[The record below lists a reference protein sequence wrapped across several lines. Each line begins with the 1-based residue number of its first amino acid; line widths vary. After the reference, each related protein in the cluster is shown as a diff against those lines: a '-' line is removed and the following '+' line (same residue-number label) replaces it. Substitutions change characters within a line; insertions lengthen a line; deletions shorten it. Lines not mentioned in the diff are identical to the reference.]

1 MNDLKYRLLRHL
13 RRAAAAASVSR
24 VYPAADAAPKQ
35 IGLFTAA
42 LLDRL
47 RADPDVLS
55 AGAGNMVPFSESTFV
70 TAFNL
75 PAGSG
80 EGKPSRVRAW
90 SYQVTPGYAEALGLH
105 LRAGRFFEAADDPA
119 VTVSGP
125 RERGVRHRYLPD
137 ANPIGRTFTGPYRA
151 TQPSEIV
158 GLVGNVLKDGADK
171 TVVPAIYTV
180 ARANMPLAYEVDLV
194 LRTAGD
200 PARAAGTVRRL
211 ARALDPTVVVG
222 TTRPLADR
230 LRASFDQPRF
240 STAVIAAFATV
251 ALVLSALGL
260 FGVLSYTVTQR
271 RRELSVRAALGA
283 ERRDLFSLV
292 LREGLAVTAG
302 GLVGGMLAA
311 AALAQLAKGVLFG
324 IAPVGPIA
332 YWPRRCSFPMRGRV
346 PDSAPRRQRRTCGKC
361 AEATLRCVSFP
372 YLLWLS
378 EAFGRRR

>member
-1 MNDLKYRLLRHL
+1 
-13 RRAAAAASVSR
+13 
-24 VYPAADAAPKQ
+24 
-35 IGLFTAA
+35 
-42 LLDRL
+42 
-47 RADPDVLS
+47 
-55 AGAGNMVPFSESTFV
+55 VPFSESTFV

-105 LRAGRFFEAADDPA
+105 LRAGRFFEAADDRPSRYP
-119 VTVSGP
+119 VLVND
-125 RERGVRHRYLPD
+125 EFVHRYLAG
-137 ANPIGRTFTGPYRA
+137 ANPVGRTFTGPYGA
-151 TQPSEIV
+151 KQTCEIV
-158 GLVGNVLKDGADK
+158 GVVGNILKDGADK
-171 TVVPAIYTV
+171 KTVPEIYTIT
-180 ARANMPLAYEVDLV
+180 RADLPLSYEVDVV

-222 TTRPLADR
+222 TTRPLAER

-240 STAVIAAFATV
+240 STAVIAAFASV

-260 FGVLSYTVTQR
+260 FGALSYTVTQR

-311 AALAQLAKGVLFG
+311 AALAQLAKGVLFE
-324 IAPVGPIA
+324 IAPVDPVAYVAAPLLLLPIA
-332 YWPRRCSFPMRGRV
+332 AAACLIPARRAANAEPAAILRG
-346 PDSAPRRQRRTCGKC
+346 D
-361 AEATLRCVSFP
+361 
-372 YLLWLS
+372 
-378 EAFGRRR
+378 